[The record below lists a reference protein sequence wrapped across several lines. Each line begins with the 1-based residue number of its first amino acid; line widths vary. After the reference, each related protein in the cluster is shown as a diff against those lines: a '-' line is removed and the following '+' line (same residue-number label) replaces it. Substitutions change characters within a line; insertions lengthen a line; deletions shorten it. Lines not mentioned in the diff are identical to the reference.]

1 MSFAAPLL
9 LLGLLL
15 VPLAVLAY
23 LGNERMRRAAAASFA
38 APAVVGS
45 VVPRAPGWRRHVPL
59 VVYAIALAVLVLAL
73 ARPQT
78 TVAVDVER
86 ASIMLATDYSGS
98 MQATDVA
105 PSRLQAARASAESF
119 LGDVPKSIRVGL
131 VTFNQAARTVAT
143 PTTDREVVRS
153 AIDALQPSGGTAS
166 GEALDAALAAL
177 EGQSDE
183 SGARV
188 PAAVILLSDGAST
201 SGRDPVDIAQRAKR
215 LRIPVY
221 TVALGTPTGTIEV
234 KTPSGGT
241 ETKPVPPDVAS
252 LREVARISGGQAFSA
267 TDSDALGTAYKKLG
281 SRLGKRDEKREITA
295 GFAGGALALLA
306 AGGLLSLHWFR
317 RLV

>member
-38 APAVVGS
+38 APAVAGS
-45 VVPRAPGWRRHVPL
+45 VVPRTPGWRRHVPL
-59 VVYAIALAVLVLAL
+59 VVYAVALAVLVLAL

-201 SGRDPVDIAQRAKR
+201 RGRDPVDIAQRAKR

-234 KTPSGGT
+234 RTPSGGT
-241 ETKPVPPDVAS
+241 QTKAVPPDVTS

>member
-1 MSFAAPLL
+1 MSFAEPLL
-9 LLGLLL
+9 LLGLAL

-23 LGNERMRRAAAASFA
+23 LRSERSRRVAAAAFA
-38 APAVVGS
+38 APAVAGS
-45 VVPRAPGWRRHVPL
+45 VAPRTPGWRRHVPL
-59 VVYAIALAVLVLAL
+59 VIYAIALAVLVVAL

-86 ASIMLATDYSGS
+86 ASIMLVTDYSGS

-105 PSRLQAARASAESF
+105 PNRLQAARAAVNSF
-119 LGDVPKSIRVGL
+119 LEDVPGAIRVGL
-131 VTFNQAARTVAT
+131 VAFNHSASTLQT
-143 PTTDREVVRS
+143 PTTEREAVRAS
-153 AIDALQPSGGTAS
+153 IEALRPSGGTAT
-166 GEALDAALAAL
+166 GEALDAALSAL
-177 EGQSDE
+177 EGQADE

-201 SGRDPVDIAQRAKR
+201 RGRQPELIAQRAKR

-234 KTPSGGT
+234 KPRTGAT
-241 ETKPVPPDVAS
+241 VTRPVPPDLAS
-252 LREVARISGGQAFSA
+252 LREIARTSGGEAFSA
-267 TDSDALGTAYKKLG
+267 ENSDALSAAYEKLG

>member
-1 MSFAAPLL
+1 MSFQSPLL

-23 LGNERMRRAAAASFA
+23 LGNERQRRASAASFA

-45 VVPRAPGWRRHVPL
+45 VAPRTPGWRRHAPL
-59 VVYAIALAVLVLAL
+59 AIFAIALALLVLAL

-105 PSRLQAARASAESF
+105 PTRLQAARTSAEAF
-119 LGDVPKSIRVGL
+119 LDDVPETIRVGL
-131 VTFNQAARTVAT
+131 VAFNHAARTVAT
-143 PTTDREVVRS
+143 PTTDRDVVRS
-153 AIDALQPSGGTAS
+153 AIEALQPSGGTAS
-166 GEALDAALAAL
+166 GEALDAALTAL
-177 EGQSDE
+177 EGQTDD
-183 SGARV
+183 GGVRV

-201 SGRDPVDIAQRAKR
+201 RGRDPVDIAARAKR

-234 KTPSGGT
+234 KTASGAT
-241 ETKPVPPDVAS
+241 ITRAVPPDVAS
-252 LREVARISGGQAFSA
+252 LREVAEISGGQAFNA
-267 TDSDALGTAYKKLG
+267 TDSNALSTAYEKLG
-281 SRLGKRDEKREITA
+281 SRLGKRDEQREITA